1 MDALLAIVSVL
12 AALVAVD
19 LTAIPWGRPD
29 QRPNADPDAS

>member
-19 LTAIPWGRPD
+19 LTAIPWGSPG
-29 QRPNADPDAS
+29 QHPNADPDAC